1 VSARFAVRSAS
12 DAGSSGINWLEYVC
26 HFVFGFHLDR
36 VMGTAATKRSKRRL
50 VEKCLLVCLLRW
62 LAPRRVLSLPLR
74 CVRFMRLARGT
85 PTRPPKVRA
94 ARSPLLPRALRCSL
108 R

>member
-1 VSARFAVRSAS
+1 MV
-12 DAGSSGINWLEYVC
+12 GVC
-26 HFVFGFHLDR
+26 VPFCIWIPFGQGQGLGCD
-36 VMGTAATKRSKRRL
+36 MKRSKRRL
-50 VEKCLLVCLLRW
+50 VEECLLVCLLRW

>member
-1 VSARFAVRSAS
+1 MV
-12 DAGSSGINWLEYVC
+12 GVC
-26 HFVFGFHLDR
+26 VPLCIWIPFGQGHGL
-36 VMGTAATKRSKRRL
+36 GCATQKRSKRRL

>member
-1 VSARFAVRSAS
+1 MV
-12 DAGSSGINWLEYVC
+12 GVC
-26 HFVFGFHLDR
+26 VPLCIWIPFGVLDR
-36 VMGTAATKRSKRRL
+36 GSAATRIRSKRRL